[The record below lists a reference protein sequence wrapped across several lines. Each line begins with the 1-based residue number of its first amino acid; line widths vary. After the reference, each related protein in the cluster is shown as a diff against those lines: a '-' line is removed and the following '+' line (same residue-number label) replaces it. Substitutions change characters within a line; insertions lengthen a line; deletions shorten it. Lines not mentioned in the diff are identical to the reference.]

1 MITDKSYIMSVI
13 DYQDYKI
20 KISNPKSECYIL
32 TVVGRAP
39 NNINVNYKALFE
51 NMVSICFQTNP
62 DNTGVFHIIM
72 NYKGIRHEFQF
83 LLKNI
88 DKNEHKDLY
97 EFFIPYLRLEYL
109 SEDPDSPRRASP

>member
-1 MITDKSYIMSVI
+1 MSVI

-62 DNTGVFHIIM
+62 DNTGVFHITLVSIPF
-72 NYKGIRHEFQF
+72 NSLINIRF
-83 LLKNI
+83 LSK
-88 DKNEHKDLY
+88 
-97 EFFIPYLRLEYL
+97 P
-109 SEDPDSPRRASP
+109 